1 MTACEKCWSDA
12 YLRALNTNKTQTDY
26 FHELVKE
33 RRASPCTPKEQAGQ
47 WWDEELGCDQ
57 RNMKARIAE
66 LLHLVDLK
74 DSQLAE
80 CTRVMR
86 EVATELEDEVVPWI
100 REDMGNREGADR
112 LQALAN
118 MLSETRAGKAT
129 P

>member
-80 CTRVMR
+80 CTRTMR
-86 EVATELEDEVVPWI
+86 EVSVGLHEIMDDSAKLYPS
-100 REDMGNREGADR
+100 
-112 LQALAN
+112 ALAPFIFA
-118 MLSETRAGKAT
+118 LERVRAGRAA